1 VTEIAFPPSSPP
13 PLIMI
18 ISSPAKFVS
27 FSKAAHRGYF
37 PKVVKGE
44 ETREWG
50 WTRERRLKTKS
61 IDNWVGLN
69 CLKPVCFPILPVKPP
84 VSSFK

>member
-1 VTEIAFPPSSPP
+1 MFINKKTKKCCRHSAGSCFPLNHDAVTEIAFPPSSLP

-27 FSKAAHRGYF
+27 FSKAAHTGYF
-37 PKVVKGE
+37 PEVIKGE

-50 WTRERRLKTKS
+50 GLERE
-61 IDNWVGLN
+61 D
-69 CLKPVCFPILPVKPP
+69 
-84 VSSFK
+84 